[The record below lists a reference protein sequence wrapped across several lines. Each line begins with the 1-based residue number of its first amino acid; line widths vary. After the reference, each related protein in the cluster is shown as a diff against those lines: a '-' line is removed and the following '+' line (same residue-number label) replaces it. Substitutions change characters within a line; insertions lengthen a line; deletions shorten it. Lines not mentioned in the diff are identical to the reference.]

1 MWLLLTGKIGDGV
14 TLLLWG
20 LLVVSWVDNIVR
32 PLVISNATRMP
43 FLLVV
48 FGVLGGVLA
57 FGLVGLF
64 VDCRSGPRGGARAL
78 ARVAGTQAHEAAVL
92 ADSRFPARARVHPA
106 LDKLVSRLLL

>member
-1 MWLLLTGKIGDGV
+1 MWLLVTGKIGDGV

-48 FGVLGGVLA
+48 FGVYSQEVVY
-57 FGLVGLF
+57 FG
-64 VDCRSGPRGGARAL
+64 AYIN
-78 ARVAGTQAHEAAVL
+78 
-92 ADSRFPARARVHPA
+92 
-106 LDKLVSRLLL
+106 VSRTNRFHTTDEVLNGVIFQQISPYAGLHGGLEKVFFLVHG